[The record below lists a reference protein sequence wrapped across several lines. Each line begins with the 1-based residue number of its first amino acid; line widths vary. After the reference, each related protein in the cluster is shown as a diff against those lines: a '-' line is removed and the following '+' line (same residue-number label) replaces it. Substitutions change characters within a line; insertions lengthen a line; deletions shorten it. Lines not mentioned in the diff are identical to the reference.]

1 MKTRLQFSQSQ
12 PRVDGISNTVHP
24 LGAWQPSDSIW
35 MVSISRI
42 AGASSSSGSDARGP
56 AAPAAPVPASDEAC
70 PGASHAGCAVRDPS
84 GQEEIRSYSDV
95 ESTHKRFRQDSNPQ
109 EPNMAHCR
117 GTGEEQVWRCGGGAP
132 ASQDFLRELVAGTLS
147 IPVALGELVA
157 GAPAFVHHGFFIW
170 VQSSDRRRMT

>member
-1 MKTRLQFSQSQ
+1 MKPRLQFRQPTGWTVSQI
-12 PRVDGISNTVHP
+12 PTPGGRYLKYRPP
-24 LGAWQPSDSIW
+24 LASWQPSDPACTAQ
-35 MVSISRI
+35 ISRI

-109 EPNMAHCR
+109 EPNMAHWR
-117 GTGEEQVWRCGGGAP
+117 HRRTGLAVRRRRSCEPGRSERT
-132 ASQDFLRELVAGTLS
+132 DRRHTLS
-147 IPVALGELVA
+147 PCITG
-157 GAPAFVHHGFFIW
+157 
-170 VQSSDRRRMT
+170 